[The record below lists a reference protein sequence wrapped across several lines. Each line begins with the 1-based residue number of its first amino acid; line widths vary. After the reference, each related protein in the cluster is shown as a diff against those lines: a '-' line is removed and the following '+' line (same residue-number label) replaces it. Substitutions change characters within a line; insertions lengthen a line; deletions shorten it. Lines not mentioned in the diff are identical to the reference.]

1 MFETKCLNLQQHCSW
16 KGMHAVTV
24 TVITET
30 NGQITLI
37 GDVAGGST
45 PTFGLFFVF

>member
-1 MFETKCLNLQQHCSW
+1 MHCSW